1 MILPDLPMIGLCA
14 AMMLFGVMIAQMMP
28 FGRVA
33 ASGGRLSGAPVK
45 TSLRSDIARRKA
57 LPKKR
62 VMAPVFVAHYVL
74 DSLRYDDSEN
84 YPVLPG
90 DLDDFIDAWCDE
102 NDVERV
108 PKATV
113 REIIALAPEVTKIR
127 TRLNLNNPAHRF
139 VRDRQKVR
147 QDKRGEPLNDRPI
160 IYIMANVP
168 ATEPACPTPD
178 RTKDNARPTPA
189 RPDRSRARTADVHVS
204 GRVPERERRIA

>member
-1 MILPDLPMIGLCA
+1 VILPDLNMIVLLSSAMLAGA
-14 AMMLFGVMIAQMMP
+14 ALRGFGSRMSMAWGNSRQP
-28 FGRVA
+28 EK
-33 ASGGRLSGAPVK
+33 P
-45 TSLRSDIARRKA
+45 SLRTSMAHHKAR
-57 LPKKR
+57 PKKR
-62 VMAPVFVAHYVL
+62 VMPPAFVAHYVL

-102 NDVERV
+102 NEVERV
-108 PKATV
+108 PKSTV
-113 REIIALAPEVTKIR
+113 REIIALSPEVTKIR

-168 ATEPACPTPD
+168 ATEPACPASD
-178 RTKDNARPTPA
+178 RTKDNSRPTPA
-189 RPDRSRARTADVHVS
+189 RPDRTRARTADVHVS
-204 GRVPERERRIA
+204 GRVSERERRIA